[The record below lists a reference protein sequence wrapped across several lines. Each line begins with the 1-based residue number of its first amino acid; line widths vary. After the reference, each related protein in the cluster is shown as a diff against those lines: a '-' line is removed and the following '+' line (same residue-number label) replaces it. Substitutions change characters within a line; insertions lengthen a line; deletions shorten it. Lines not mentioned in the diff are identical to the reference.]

1 MVVLYK
7 ITYKMQKVLEKTKK
21 AYLVIDDDILV
32 KILQYMLSADGWSVE
47 WVDDPRQ
54 IKDDIINYNFIVI
67 GNHKGVTTKA
77 KLAEA
82 FLEKIN
88 ASNFG
93 TGFVRPSI
101 VILKDESDII
111 PNGKDIITIAY
122 PSFHKEIF
130 TAISNID
137 NKLKTLEKITFDN
150 YKEVR
155 LGEFLNSIRSNQKI
169 SFLVGNKLLKI
180 LIVGSEVNFLHSDFD
195 SFYDIFNYLSLYVS
209 QDIIE
214 LSDLSSISNENT
226 PRISLKNFVWEGVK
240 NITNKDHLMELLPK
254 DGNIISV
261 KAPLYAAKSSLL
273 PGSNLDIEWLMNN
286 NDISLDKV
294 MRRYNYD
301 IKVLQNIVIMY
312 ILRIIDLSSDQDANV
327 KFDVKIKKGVLHKIL
342 DKIRGL

>member
-1 MVVLYK
+1 MS
-7 ITYKMQKVLEKTKK
+7 EKSKK
-21 AYLVIDDDILV
+21 AYLVLDDDLLV
-32 KILQYMLSADGWSVE
+32 KILQYILSADGWFVE

-54 IKDDIINYNFIVI
+54 IKDNIINYNFIVI
-67 GNHKGVTTKA
+67 GNHKGVTTKV

-88 ASNFG
+88 ASSLEP
-93 TGFVRPSI
+93 GFVRPTI

-111 PNGKDIITIAY
+111 PNGKDITVISY

-130 TAISNID
+130 TAISHMD
-137 NKLKTLEKITFDN
+137 NKLKTLEKIALDN

-169 SFLVGNKLLKI
+169 SFLVGNKQLKI
-180 LIVGSEVNFLHSDFD
+180 IIVGSEVNILHSDFD
-195 SFYDIFNYLSLYVS
+195 SFYDIFSHPTIYVS

-214 LSDLSSISNENT
+214 ISDLSSISNEKI
-226 PRISLKNFVWEGVK
+226 PRISLKNFIWEGIK
-240 NITNKDHLMELLPK
+240 NITNKDHLMEFLPK
-254 DGNIISV
+254 DRNIISV

-273 PGSNLDIEWLMNN
+273 PGSNLDIEWLINN
-286 NDISLDKV
+286 PDISLEKI
-294 MRRYNYD
+294 MKRYSYD
-301 IKVLQNIVIMY
+301 IRVLQNIVIMY